1 MKPKLE
7 VCGVS
12 YSYHSLEGETLALS
26 NISFTVDNGEFIAIV
41 GPSGCGKSTLLSML
55 SGLIEPD
62 EGEIIID
69 GVPRT
74 NSGAG
79 IGYMLQRDHLFEWR
93 TILSNAELGL
103 EIQKK
108 LNDSSKKKL
117 HEMLNTYGLEAFK
130 NARPSELSGGMRQR
144 AALVR
149 TLALEPDLLLL
160 DEPFSALDYYLKE
173 KLQLEQLEELRNYD
187 GDVLLVTHS
196 RDEIYRFC
204 STIHVINEG
213 EIVVS
218 GAVKDV
224 FKEPETVSAAK
235 LTGCKNILDI
245 KYVDAH
251 TFYVPNWDIQ
261 VIIRDREVP
270 KDTPFIG
277 IRAHYFTAAHES
289 EKENVMECR
298 LKQIL
303 DDPFEVTLILENDL
317 WWKIPKERWKDD
329 MKEQVPERLVVPEES
344 IFFLKDR

>member
-117 HEMLNTYGLEAFK
+117 NEMLNTYGLEAFK

-160 DEPFSALDYYLKE
+160 DEPFSALDYQTRLAVCDDISSIIKS
-173 KLQLEQLEELRNYD
+173 
-187 GDVLLVTHS
+187 THK
-196 RDEIYRFC
+196 
-204 STIHVINEG
+204 T
-213 EIVVS
+213 
-218 GAVKDV
+218 A
-224 FKEPETVSAAK
+224 
-235 LTGCKNILDI
+235 ILITHDLSEAI
-245 KYVDAH
+245 SVADR
-251 TFYVPNWDIQ
+251 
-261 VIIRDREVP
+261 VIILTSRPGRMKGIVP
-270 KDTPFIG
+270 VSFGEGYVRPLERRNTPEFST
-277 IRAHYFTAAHES
+277 YFNQVW
-289 EKENVMECR
+289 KE
-298 LKQIL
+298 LQTH
-303 DDPFEVTLILENDL
+303 D
-317 WWKIPKERWKDD
+317 
-329 MKEQVPERLVVPEES
+329 
-344 IFFLKDR
+344 